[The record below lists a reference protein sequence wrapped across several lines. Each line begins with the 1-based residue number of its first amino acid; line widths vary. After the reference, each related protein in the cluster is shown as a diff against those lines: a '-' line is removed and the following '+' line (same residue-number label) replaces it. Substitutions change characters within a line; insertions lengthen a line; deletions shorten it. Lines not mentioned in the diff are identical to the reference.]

1 MTSRM
6 IVVTTV
12 SAELNRLEKRFAFT
26 HSRGGSFGVSGG
38 SAIGTFAVATKL
50 ESSDIYRSTSLSRTL
65 NQFTTTEMVSEVLR

>member
-38 SAIGTFAVATKL
+38 SAIGTVAVAATL
-50 ESSDIYRSTSLSRTL
+50 PNSLIYRSTSLSRTL